1 MSGGCCCQADANCV
15 KMLERVTP
23 NTRCLCAVTAMA
35 FVGDYQIESMNR
47 NVEAV
52 SVFFYIRVAANLTK
66 RSFSAEQVPGH
77 SLNRRDV
84 NKSMTRFWCGQVF
97 VR

>member
-1 MSGGCCCQADANCV
+1 
-15 KMLERVTP
+15 MLERVTP
-23 NTRCLCAVTAMA
+23 NTRCLCAVAAMA
-35 FVGDYQIESMNR
+35 FVGDYQIERMNR

-52 SVFFYIRVAANLTK
+52 SIFFHIRVTTK
-66 RSFSAEQVPGH
+66 LSERSLSAEQVPGH
-77 SLNRRDV
+77 SLDRRDV